1 MARLPAALL
10 NEFCELIEA
19 AIRHWPGLGGV
30 VIRRWWY
37 ALRLKRLGRGV
48 LISPG
53 VRFYGHRHIS
63 IGDDTHIDLD
73 CIIIAGRALL
83 ESHEVRRLDNPA
95 FTLAE
100 GEVSIGKG
108 VHIAPRCLIVGHG
121 GVQIGDY
128 CGCTAGTRIFSISN
142 HYAGLA
148 DRSRR
153 DVLFTTRA
161 GPRSYVV
168 GPVVLGRNVGVAL
181 NAVVLPGTTLSDESF
196 LAIGAV
202 ARGLIP
208 PNSLAAGNP
217 AVRVRDRF
225 ETSGAPGKQEGD

>member
-19 AIRHWPGLGGV
+19 
-30 VIRRWWY
+30 VIRRWPGFTGEAVRRLWY
-37 ALRLKRLGRGV
+37 RLRLKRLGRGV

-63 IGDDTHIDLD
+63 IGDETHVDLD
-73 CIIIAGRALL
+73 CIIIAGPAAL
-83 ESHEVRRLDNPA
+83 EQHEVRRLDNPA

-100 GEVSIGKG
+100 GEVSIGRS

-128 CGCTAGTRIFSISN
+128 CGCTAGTRIFSISS
-142 HYAGLA
+142 HYAGFA

-161 GPRSYVV
+161 GPRSYIV

-181 NAVVLPGTTLSDESF
+181 NTVVLPGATLSDESF
-196 LAIGAV
+196 LAIGSV

-208 PNSLAAGNP
+208 PNSVAAGNP
-217 AVRVRDRF
+217 AVRVKDRF
-225 ETSGAPGKQEGD
+225 EASDVPMKQEQD